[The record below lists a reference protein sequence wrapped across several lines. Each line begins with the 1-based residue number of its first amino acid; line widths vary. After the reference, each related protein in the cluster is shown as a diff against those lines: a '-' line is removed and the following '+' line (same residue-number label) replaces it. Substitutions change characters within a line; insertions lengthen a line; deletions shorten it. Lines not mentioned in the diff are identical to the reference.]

1 MDIDKGVI
9 ESGVAYIKGKS
20 NRIAFWEFIS
30 GILNLTM
37 QNLMTV
43 YLTWQVYR
51 GSLSIGD
58 YAALLNGTFTMM
70 FQLQGLVGIIPAFY
84 EHSLY
89 IGNLRKILDAP
100 CKIEKDTGL
109 TIPSDRPLTIE
120 FDHVSF
126 CYPFSEK
133 LVLDDVCLCFTAG
146 TKTAIVGHNGAG
158 KTTTMPVS
166 DFLLSRPY
174 KQTEDEARV
183 ASVLEHVGLTANMRR
198 CITHSRK
205 VFAKLLSKGF
215 SARRFKSNSRLLM
228 FNNLPL
234 AQIIFTEIANSVY
247 CNYRQLQRL

>member
-9 ESGVAYIKGKS
+9 ESGGAYIKGKS

-37 QNLMTV
+37 QTLMTV

-133 LVLDDVCLCFTAG
+133 LVLDDVCLCFTTG

-158 KTTTMPVS
+158 KTT
-166 DFLLSRPY
+166 
-174 KQTEDEARV
+174 
-183 ASVLEHVGLTANMRR
+183 
-198 CITHSRK
+198 II
-205 VFAKLLSKGF
+205 KLLLRLYDVDAGEIPCLFRTFCFLVRIS
-215 SARRFKSNSRLLM
+215 RRKMRLK
-228 FNNLPL
+228 LP
-234 AQIIFTEIANSVY
+234 VY
-247 CNYRQLQRL
+247 WNMLG

>member
-1 MDIDKGVI
+1 
-9 ESGVAYIKGKS
+9 
-20 NRIAFWEFIS
+20 
-30 GILNLTM
+30 M

-166 DFLLSRPY
+166 DFLLSRSY
-174 KQTEDEARV
+174 KQAEDEAQV

-198 CITHSRK
+198 CITHSRPEDSNQIPDFLCSIIYLLHK
-205 VFAKLLSKGF
+205 SYLQKLQILYTVITGSYRDSDKKKKSPGRKG
-215 SARRFKSNSRLLM
+215 K
-228 FNNLPL
+228 
-234 AQIIFTEIANSVY
+234 I
-247 CNYRQLQRL
+247 